1 MVIYNHILRARS
13 SQLGFYL
20 KRLVFY
26 GSFLKPL
33 NWCEY
38 CVEIATFNSL
48 NVINA
53 GVEINMSTNMNKNLP
68 KIKLVYLTVASLLAT
83 SQLVMAED
91 ANIKTEKVEVI
102 STTPLAGVGLPLEQ
116 IPAAI
121 QTVKD
126 KDLVE
131 QKSLSIADF
140 INQNLTGVN
149 VNEVQN
155 NPYQPDVNFR
165 GYTASPLLGT
175 PQGLSVFVDG
185 VRVNEPFGDVVN
197 WDLIPINAI
206 HNINL
211 IPGSNPLFG
220 LNTLGGALSVQT
232 KSGRTNPGGA
242 VEAYMGSWGR
252 KAGSAEF
259 GGVTPDGSVDYF
271 VSANVF
277 SEDGWRDFS
286 PTDVGQLF
294 AKVGWQN
301 ERTSINLSFTGADNK
316 LVGNGLLPQ
325 DFLDNQGYNSIL
337 TRPDITD
344 NKLSFINLNWSHFF
358 NDDVQFSGNTYYRL
372 ARTSTLNGDGNDEFD
387 GDGDGDGIPDVDVD
401 DDGDITQAE
410 LDAALAQCI
419 AGADEDDA
427 ETRCSGA
434 VNRTSSRRV
443 GYGFNAQLT
452 FAQDLAGM
460 KNQFITGLGY
470 DYGRTNFKQSTEFG
484 LVNATRGINGIGVFG
499 DEGNVRLNG
508 VSKTWSIFATDT
520 LSLNPMW
527 HLTMSARYNHT
538 KVDNTD
544 KINPLG
550 TIEEV
555 RPGVFED
562 ISLSGKHSFSRVNPA
577 IGLNFTPS
585 KDLTAYASYNE
596 GSRAPTAI
604 ELGCAN
610 PEIGC
615 RLPNA
620 FAGDPPLDQVVAK
633 TFEGGLRGKF
643 ANDIGWSVSAY
654 RAENHDDIQFI
665 SSSATGL
672 GFFDNV
678 GKTRRQG
685 LDAAFNGRLD
695 KFSWTLGY
703 SFVKATYESNL
714 SIANEVNSSAVNDQI
729 QVKPGDYIPGI
740 PKHQLKLRAAYDV
753 TPSWSVGTN
762 IFAFSDQY
770 ARGNENNEH
779 DGEGAKVS
787 GYAIMNIDT
796 RYNFNNGWQL
806 FAKMN
811 NVFDREYSSA
821 GLLGE
826 HRFDATTGQFVGNE
840 SDTNAF
846 FAPGAPRAGWFGAR
860 YEFGGAK
867 KSVSSLDID

>member
-1 MVIYNHILRARS
+1 MNMNNQIPKSKALYVLVAGLFAN
-13 SQLGFYL
+13 SQL
-20 KRLVFY
+20 
-26 GSFLKPL
+26 
-33 NWCEY
+33 
-38 CVEIATFNSL
+38 A
-48 NVINA
+48 
-53 GVEINMSTNMNKNLP
+53 
-68 KIKLVYLTVASLLAT
+68 
-83 SQLVMAED
+83 MAEE
-91 ANIKTEKVEVI
+91 AKISAEKVEVI

-116 IPAAI
+116 IPAAV
-121 QTVKD
+121 QTVKA

-149 VNEVQN
+149 VNETQN

-175 PQGLSVFVDG
+175 PQGLSIFVDG

-197 WDLIPINAI
+197 WDLIPVNAI
-206 HNINL
+206 HSINL

-301 ERTSINLSFTGADNK
+301 EKTSINVSFTGADNK

-358 NDDVQFSGNTYYRL
+358 NDDVQFSGNTYYRK
-372 ARTSTLNGDGNDEFD
+372 AKTSTLNGDGNDEFD
-387 GDGDGDGIPDVDVD
+387 GDGDGDGIPDVDAD
-401 DDGDITQAE
+401 DDGEITQAE

-434 VNRTSSRRV
+434 INRTSSRRT

-452 FAQDLAGM
+452 FSQDLAGM

-484 LVNATRGINGIGVFG
+484 LVNTTRGIDGIGVFG
-499 DEGNVRLNG
+499 DEAPVNLKG

-527 HLTMSARYNHT
+527 HLTASARYNHT
-538 KVDNTD
+538 KVENDDRLNPIPDPDPTLNT
-544 KINPLG
+544 
-550 TIEEV
+550 
-555 RPGVFED
+555 
-562 ISLSGKHSFSRVNPA
+562 SLTSNQSYNRINPA

-585 KDLTAYASYNE
+585 KSLTAYASYNE

-610 PEIGC
+610 PFQPC

-633 TFEGGLRGKF
+633 TFEGGLRGKLTP
-643 ANDIGWSVSAY
+643 DIGWSVSAY
-654 RAENHDDIQFI
+654 RAQNYDDIQFI
-665 SSSATGL
+665 SSTTTGA

-685 LDAAFNGRLD
+685 VDTNINGRFDNLT
-695 KFSWTLGY
+695 WTLGY
-703 SFVKATYESNL
+703 SYVKATYESDFEIVSEINETVPGSGVQQVGKGDNL
-714 SIANEVNSSAVNDQI
+714 
-729 QVKPGDYIPGI
+729 PGI
-740 PKHQLKLRAAYDV
+740 PKHQLKLRVAYDV
-753 TPSWSVGTN
+753 TQSWSVGTN

-770 ARGNENNEH
+770 AR
-779 DGEGAKVS
+779 
-787 GYAIMNIDT
+787 
-796 RYNFNNGWQL
+796 W
-806 FAKMN
+806 
-811 NVFDREYSSA
+811 
-821 GLLGE
+821 
-826 HRFDATTGQFVGNE
+826 
-840 SDTNAF
+840 
-846 FAPGAPRAGWFGAR
+846 
-860 YEFGGAK
+860 
-867 KSVSSLDID
+867 